1 MPRPHVPLLSRD
13 AIVERALA
21 IIDSDG
27 IDGLSMRK
35 LAADLG
41 VSGASLYHH
50 FAGKDQ
56 ILDEII
62 KQIYAQIRL
71 DEAEGDWEGLITR
84 YARQLRALL
93 SEHPHM
99 VEHLALRPVTSE
111 AQFRIYE
118 HFAEQLDRC
127 GWSIAFGREVT
138 LAVENAVFG
147 AALMA
152 NAPDLD
158 LTAEQQ
164 QKYPMLARLW
174 KYERSTPDDGFEIGF
189 TAFMA
194 GLRGLAPG

>member
-50 FAGKDQ
+50 FASKDQ

-62 KQIYAQIRL
+62 KQIYARIRL
-71 DEAEGDWEGLITR
+71 DEADGDWEGLLTG

-93 SEHPHM
+93 SEHPHV
-99 VEHLALRPVTSE
+99 VEYLALHLVTSE
-111 AQFRIYE
+111 AQLRIYE
-118 HFAEQLDRC
+118 HFAEQFSRC
-127 GWSIAFGREVT
+127 GWTMEFGREVT
-138 LAVENAVFG
+138 LAVENLVHG

-158 LTAEQQ
+158 LTSEQQ
-164 QKYPMLARLW
+164 QRYPLLAQLRRV
-174 KYERSTPDDGFEIGF
+174 ERRKPDDGFEVGF
-189 TAFMA
+189 EALIA
-194 GLRGLAPG
+194 GLRTLAPG